1 MKLTNNVLCAVAL
14 VATSEAITMSGR
26 AGIPADAMLQIL
38 NMELVAISRRCTS
51 SRGGV
56 EEPKMNYWW
65 VNQNQTYRFEFPA
78 VFCGL
83 QNQSKT
89 IEKIT
94 FMTTWSKSVRAI

>member
-56 EEPKMNYWW
+56 DARDRQQVQPPLSGFDWDLS
-65 VNQNQTYRFEFPA
+65 P
-78 VFCGL
+78 
-83 QNQSKT
+83 
-89 IEKIT
+89 
-94 FMTTWSKSVRAI
+94 